1 MTVVVGYIPNKYGEA
16 ALEAGIVE
24 VRRRGG
30 DLVVVNASRGDA
42 LVDQK
47 YLGEAGVADL
57 ERRLIGA
64 AVPASVRHEL
74 GADVADAIIDV
85 AGEVGAELVV
95 IGMRRRTP
103 VGKVLMGSVAQRVLL
118 DAPCAVLAVK
128 PD

>member
-16 ALEAGIVE
+16 ALEAGITE

-57 ERRLIGA
+57 ERRLVGA
-64 AVPASVRHEL
+64 AVPASVRHGL
-74 GADVADAIIDV
+74 GSDVADAIID
-85 AGEVGAELVV
+85 AATEMGAELVV
-95 IGMRRRTP
+95 IGVRRRSP
-103 VGKVLMGSVAQRVLL
+103 VGKMLMGSVAQRVLL
-118 DAPCAVLAVK
+118 DAPCDVLAVK
-128 PD
+128 PG